1 MVSMK
6 RVFPAALCAIA
17 LGMTASVTVASA
29 QASELD
35 AESALS
41 TLTVVPQH
49 NVAGYNRMEFAYGT
63 VDTDHDGCRTRDDV
77 LARDLDNVEKR
88 GCTVESGTLHDPYT
102 GGTIAF
108 VRGRQTS
115 SAVQIDHI
123 VALHDAWNDGAS
135 TWSKQQLESFGNDQ
149 FNLAAVDGPANQQ
162 KGDQSADKWEPSNTV
177 AQCPYVAQQIAVK
190 RKYSLGVTAS
200 ERNAMKRVLNTCE
213 GYPLPSEGTSLV
225 RAVIAW
231 GGSQPSGHPFVDTG
245 TISSN
250 NQRYE
255 FRGMN
260 DVLRQDMAAFLYR
273 WAGSP
278 DYAPSESDMH
288 MFTDVSWS
296 TPHAKEIWWLAH
308 EGISVGWT
316 EPNGSR
322 TFRGTDSVK
331 RQDMAAFMHK
341 LAGVYGPTSGAGVT
355 FADVTPATPHYADIL
370 WLAKTGVSS
379 GWKESDGRVTFR
391 GMDPVKR
398 QDMAA
403 FLYRLAGKPASPE
416 SSNTWIYHR
425 YVDVNEST
433 PHCHDIYWLTLK
445 GISEGWVYTPPQP
458 PATPS
463 KPSQP
468 SQPAKPSQPSRPAK
482 PSQPSNPPATVYYKN
497 CTEVRKA
504 GKAPLHRGDP
514 GYRSAL
520 DRDGDGIAC
529 ETKR

>member
-1 MVSMK
+1 MR
-6 RVFPAALCAIA
+6 RVFPAALCVIA
-17 LGMTASVTVASA
+17 LGMTVPITVSAA
-29 QASELD
+29 QASEPD
-35 AESALS
+35 AESVLS

-49 NVAGYNRMEFAYGT
+49 NIAGYNRTEFAYNT

-77 LARDLDNVEKR
+77 LARDLDNVERR
-88 GCTVESGTLHDPYT
+88 GCTVESGSLRDPYT

-162 KGDQSADKWEPSNTV
+162 KGDQSADEWEPSNTV

-190 RKYSLGVTAS
+190 RKYSLGVTAN

-225 RAVIAW
+225 RAVIAR

-245 TISSN
+245 TISSRGE
-250 NQRYE
+250 RYE
-255 FRGMN
+255 FRGMS
-260 DVLRQDMAAFLYR
+260 DVL
-273 WAGSP
+273 
-278 DYAPSESDMH
+278 
-288 MFTDVSWS
+288 
-296 TPHAKEIWWLAH
+296 
-308 EGISVGWT
+308 
-316 EPNGSR
+316 
-322 TFRGTDSVK
+322 
-331 RQDMAAFMHK
+331 
-341 LAGVYGPTSGAGVT
+341 
-355 FADVTPATPHYADIL
+355 
-370 WLAKTGVSS
+370 
-379 GWKESDGRVTFR
+379 
-391 GMDPVKR
+391 R

-416 SSNTWIYHR
+416 SSNTWIYDR
-425 YVDVNEST
+425 YVDVNGST

-468 SQPAKPSQPSRPAK
+468 SQPAKPSQPS
-482 PSQPSNPPATVYYKN
+482 NPPATVYYKN
-497 CTEVRKA
+497 CTEVREA

-520 DRDGDGIAC
+520 DRDDDGIAC

>member
-1 MVSMK
+1 MR
-6 RVFPAALCAIA
+6 RVFPAALCVIA
-17 LGMTASVTVASA
+17 LGMTVPITVSAA
-29 QASELD
+29 QASEPD
-35 AESALS
+35 AESVLS

-49 NVAGYNRMEFAYGT
+49 NIAGYNRTEFAYNT
-63 VDTDHDGCRTRDDV
+63 VDTDNDGCRTRDDV
-77 LARDLDNVEKR
+77 LARDLDNVERR
-88 GCTVESGTLHDPYT
+88 GCTVESGSLRDPYT

-162 KGDQSADKWEPSNTV
+162 KGDQSADEWEPSNTV

-190 RKYSLGVTAS
+190 RKYSLGVTAN

-225 RAVIAW
+225 RAVIAR

-245 TISSN
+245 TISSRGE
-250 NQRYE
+250 RYE
-255 FRGMN
+255 FRGMS

-278 DYAPSESDMH
+278 DYAPSESDMR
-288 MFTDVSWS
+288 MFADVSWS

-308 EGISVGWT
+308 EGIRVGWA

-322 TFRGTDSVK
+322 TFRGMDS
-331 RQDMAAFMHK
+331 
-341 LAGVYGPTSGAGVT
+341 
-355 FADVTPATPHYADIL
+355 
-370 WLAKTGVSS
+370 
-379 GWKESDGRVTFR
+379 
-391 GMDPVKR
+391 VKR

-416 SSNTWIYHR
+416 SSNTWIYDR
-425 YVDVNEST
+425 YVDVNGST

-468 SQPAKPSQPSRPAK
+468 SQPAKPSQPS
-482 PSQPSNPPATVYYKN
+482 NPPATVYYKN
-497 CTEVRKA
+497 CTEVREA

-520 DRDGDGIAC
+520 DRDDDGIAC